1 MTSHCFGLILNEL
14 NLFALQLMETDL
26 FFLSFNVSYCRLKKK
41 RNIRK
46 QTNKPNEPKEK
57 KKFLKP
63 KQNKVTTTSAATT
76 KINWKK
82 NNMKIIENKEE

>member
-26 FFLSFNVSYCRLKKK
+26 FFCLLMFLTVDLKRKE
-41 RNIRK
+41 IYESK
-46 QTNKPNEPKEK
+46 QTNLMNQRRK
-57 KKFLKP
+57 KNSLN
-63 KQNKVTTTSAATT
+63 QNKVTTTSAATT